1 MIFAE
6 PRFSPLGDSA
16 VTITLGDEISAA
28 MSDRVIDAAVTIESG
43 LRGMVELV
51 PTYAA
56 VTLFYDS
63 VRVSYSEIVR
73 AATRALN
80 NSTVLARKDEHLQR
94 VVRIPVTYDGQDL
107 TEVAQRTGM
116 TEESVIDMHCLREYR
131 VYMLGFAPGFAYLGD
146 LDQRLALPRRES
158 PRKRVSKGSVAIAEA
173 QTAVYPSST
182 PGGWHLIGR
191 TEMTMFDP
199 TRDPPATLAVGDRV
213 RFERIGR

>member
-1 MIFAE
+1 VIFAE

>member
-1 MIFAE
+1 
-6 PRFSPLGDSA
+6 
-16 VTITLGDEISAA
+16 

-94 VVRIPVTYDGQDL
+94 VVRIPVTYDGPDL

>member
-1 MIFAE
+1 VIFAE

-43 LRGMVELV
+43 LRGVVELV

-80 NSTVLARKDEHLQR
+80 NSTVSARKDERLQR
-94 VVRIPVTYDGQDL
+94 VVRIPVTYDGPDL

>member
-1 MIFAE
+1 
-6 PRFSPLGDSA
+6 
-16 VTITLGDEISAA
+16 

-158 PRKRVSKGSVAIAEA
+158 PRKRVSKGSVAIADA

>member
-1 MIFAE
+1 VIFAE

-158 PRKRVSKGSVAIAEA
+158 PRKRVRKGSVAIAEA

>member
-43 LRGMVELV
+43 LRGVVELV

-158 PRKRVSKGSVAIAEA
+158 PRKRVSKGSVAIADA

>member
-1 MIFAE
+1 
-6 PRFSPLGDSA
+6 
-16 VTITLGDEISAA
+16 
-28 MSDRVIDAAVTIESG
+28 
-43 LRGMVELV
+43 MVELV

-80 NSTVLARKDEHLQR
+80 NSTVSARKDERLQR
-94 VVRIPVTYDGQDL
+94 VVRIPVTYDGPDL

-158 PRKRVSKGSVAIAEA
+158 PRKRVSKGSVAIADA